1 MAGRGWIDLVVLLDL
16 PLKLSFPVSKRCPSL
31 AVVVVV
37 VKRKVDPSSSFV
49 EVVVV
54 EVFHTAVVAAAVDN
68 PLVERI
74 VVLVNQLAAHSIT
87 SHRHSYEVEEEVLP
101 LGDPY
106 LVIQVQEAV
115 HSSLVEE
122 EGLQDDKK
130 DRQGNH

>member
-1 MAGRGWIDLVVLLDL
+1 
-16 PLKLSFPVSKRCPSL
+16 L

-49 EVVVV
+49 EVEVEV
-54 EVFHTAVVAAAVDN
+54 EVFHTAVVAAAAADN

-74 VVLVNQLAAHSIT
+74 VVLVNQLAAHSNT

-122 EGLQDDKK
+122 EGLQDDKE